1 MGLFLILPTLS
12 KALRC
17 EDPLIAIIGAISTIF
32 GFLIMATGQNDWTG
46 PYGTWDPSWIM
57 FVSAAFRWDDI
68 IYVSMISQVTKIF
81 EKSEFGQIISII
93 TLVRVLVPL
102 ISSPMYGEI
111 YKATLDT
118 YEGSYLFTVI
128 ALFSFMIG
136 SNLYILLNLR
146 NREYEKIQCGEK

>member
-1 MGLFLILPTLS
+1 M
-12 KALRC
+12 
-17 EDPLIAIIGAISTIF
+17 AI
-32 GFLIMATGQNDWTG
+32 GQKDWTG

-118 YEGSYLFTVI
+118 YEGSYLLTVV

-136 SNLYILLNLR
+136 SNLYILLNLK
-146 NREYEKIQCGEK
+146 NREYEKIECGEKYNSHK